1 MSDVTAEQ
9 LSQRILDANLV
20 EPRQLDLI
28 RSEMGTH
35 DVELAD
41 FIRQL
46 ERKELLTNFQIDRLL
61 KGEKGGYFYGDY
73 KVLYLTGTGTFAR
86 VYRAV
91 NMKTGKVVAVKVL
104 RKRFRQNKEESLQF
118 LREGEIGS
126 KLRHQNIV
134 PIYEVSR
141 DPNAPYLV
149 MEFVEGRN
157 LREFIKVRRK
167 FTPMETVNMGLD
179 ILNGLAYAAEKGLA
193 HRDLKMSNVLV
204 TAKGLSKLVDFGL
217 ASLAEGFKDSGID
230 DVRAARAIDYAGLE
244 RVSGVRKDDPRSDLF
259 FVGCILYHLVSGHTP
274 LAETRDRLQRLS
286 VQRYSDIRPIQT
298 LEPDCPKAL
307 ALFIMK
313 ALELKPDKRFGSAAT
328 MLTELKKVKVRMEN
342 GTADMVDEM
351 ANAQGESQHA
361 GPLLDVST
369 ENKTVMLVESKMEMQ
384 DLLRDR
390 LKKGGYRVLILS
402 DPARALSRFS
412 DPEHPGA
419 DLVIFSAPELGY
431 EALDAFNQFA
441 TGDNTRHLPAILF
454 LDQKQ
459 KDLIKEAR
467 LSDRRVFLMM
477 PLKVREL
484 NDAIVQLLTLSASKS
499 A

>member
-1 MSDVTAEQ
+1 MSEVTAEQ
-9 LSQRILDANLV
+9 LAQRILDANLV

-35 DVELAD
+35 DVELGD
-41 FIRQL
+41 FIRLL

-91 NMKTGKVVAVKVL
+91 NMKTNKVVAVKVL
-104 RKRFRQNKEESLQF
+104 RKRHRQNKEETIQF

-134 PIYEVSR
+134 PIYEVSK

-149 MEFVEGRN
+149 MEFIEGRN

-167 FTPMETVNMGLD
+167 FTPMETVNIGLD
-179 ILNGLAYAAEKGLA
+179 VLNGLAYAAEKGLA
-193 HRDLKMSNVLV
+193 HRDLKMSNVLI
-204 TAKGLSKLVDFGL
+204 TAKGLAKLVDFGL
-217 ASLAEGFKDSGID
+217 ASVAEEFRDRGDD

-244 RVSGVRKDDPRSDLF
+244 RSSGVRKDDPRSDLF
-259 FVGCILYHLVSGHTP
+259 FVGCILYNLVTGVTP

-286 VQRYSDIRPIQT
+286 VQRFTDIRPIQT
-298 LEPDCPKAL
+298 IEPDVPRAL
-307 ALFIMK
+307 AMLITK
-313 ALELKPDKRFGSAAT
+313 ALELKPDKRFASAAA
-328 MLTELKKVKVRMEN
+328 MLTELKKVKFLMEN
-342 GTADMVDEM
+342 GKADMVEEV
-351 ANAQGESQHA
+351 ASPQGGTVLA
-361 GPLLDVST
+361 GPLLDVSS

-402 DPARALSRFS
+402 DPVRALSRFS
-412 DPEHPGA
+412 DPEHPAA

-431 EALDAFNQFA
+431 DAVEAFNQFA
-441 TGDNTRHLPAILF
+441 TGENTRNLPAILF

-459 KDLIKEAR
+459 KELIKEAR

-484 NDAIVQLLTLSASKS
+484 NDAIVQLLTLTASKT
-499 A
+499 